1 MFDLESSKVYTKI
14 TVLLGDKLNV
24 LVLGV
29 QGMLG
34 SVVFDFLQKSGI
46 RVDGSL
52 RNPKHGQPNIISF
65 EAMSKRMFMEIDF
78 MKYDYVINCIGIIKP
93 RIKELDV
100 TSVQDA
106 YRINSIFPWVLS
118 THLRSSKT
126 KVIQIATDCVYDGKN
141 GNYSETAEFS
151 PSDDY
156 GSSKMLGEVDAD
168 NIRHLRCS
176 IIGPENNN
184 FLSLFEWFNRLP
196 TNSTVQGFLN
206 HNWNG
211 LTTLSFAKI
220 IKAIL
225 SESIFESLPQ
235 VIHVVPSTVVNKY
248 ELLDLF
254 KTLLNRSDI
263 NIIPAKAE
271 TSIDRTLSTNFN
283 ELNSTLWQKSDYS
296 EVKSVEFLVK
306 EMINNLK
313 FPKDSKN
320 QN

>member
-1 MFDLESSKVYTKI
+1 M
-14 TVLLGDKLNV
+14 

-34 SVVFDFLQKSGI
+34 SVVFDFLQKSGVMVHGTL
-46 RVDGSL
+46 RTPVDGQAEF
-52 RNPKHGQPNIISF
+52 KSF

-78 MKYDYVINCIGIIKP
+78 KKYDYIINCIGIIKP
-93 RIKELDV
+93 RIKEFDV
-100 TSVQDA
+100 NSVQAA
-106 YRINSIFPWVLS
+106 YRINSIFPWALS

-141 GNYSETAEFS
+141 GRYNEISKFS
-151 PSDDY
+151 PIDDY
-156 GSSKMLGEVDAD
+156 GTSKMLGEVDAD

-176 IIGPENNN
+176 IIGPEKSN
-184 FLSLFEWFNRLP
+184 FLSLFEWFNHLP
-196 TNSTVQGFLN
+196 RNSTVQGFLN

-225 SESIFESLPQ
+225 SENIFESMPQ
-235 VIHVVPSTVVNKY
+235 VIHVVPSTVVNKS
-248 ELLDLF
+248 ELLELF

-263 NIIPAKAE
+263 NVIPRKAE
-271 TSIDRTLSTNFN
+271 IAVDRTLSTNF
-283 ELNSTLWQKSDYS
+283 EGLNSLLWEKSDYS
-296 EVKSVEFLVK
+296 EVKSVEFLVE

-320 QN
+320 QNQI